1 MNRLQR
7 KFPILLLAAGIAG
20 GMFVAG
26 CASKDVRQETVAT
39 VNGDEIKGTE
49 LREFL
54 GVPAGVFAVVDIP
67 VEKKKEAL
75 DQLVAV
81 RLLAQE
87 GRARGIDNTPQF
99 KEILQRNDQLVRIK
113 ALVRKEIEAKLKV
126 TDEEI
131 KAEIAKVKEANK
143 GISDADAAMRAVKS
157 VSDSRIR
164 KIQEDLIAAAKK
176 ETAAAVDPKA
186 VARIGK
192 EENVPDNVVLASAG
206 DEKILYGDV
215 KKILRGLAPEGA
227 PHGQPDLSKNP
238 VLVGNILERELTMR
252 ALAAYAKKQGV
263 DGSEGYKSMRQ
274 EMERFVLRGM
284 VVDNVV
290 AKNVEV
296 TDKEIEAA
304 YAEHSATMVRDGKK
318 VPLVHGQ
325 GADPGGVAERKG
337 EEGGRRVHRRTEEE
351 GEDHGERRRSSQGLS
366 RRSAVREGRSVVPV
380 LRERVFCDSA
390 AILSLVA
397 PWGAAPLP
405 RSGRRPRPPRRSTG
419 GKEPGSRSRG

>member
-7 KFPILLLAAGIAG
+7 KSRMLLLAAGIAG

-26 CASKDVRQETVAT
+26 CSSKDVRQEVVAT

-87 GRARGIDNTPQF
+87 GRSRGIDNTPEY

-113 ALVRKEIEAKLKV
+113 ALVRKEIEGKLKV
-126 TDEEI
+126 TDKEI

-143 GISDADAAMRAVKS
+143 GISDADAATRAVKS

-176 ETAAAVDPKA
+176 ETLAAVDPKA
-186 VARIGK
+186 VARIG
-192 EENVPDNVVLASAG
+192 EEKNVPDNVVLASAG

-215 KKILRGLAPEGA
+215 KKILHALSPGGA
-227 PHGQPDLSKNP
+227 PQGQSDLSKNP
-238 VLVGNILERELTMR
+238 VMVGNILERELTMR
-252 ALAAYAKKQGV
+252 TLAAYAKKQGV
-263 DGSEGYKSMRQ
+263 DGSEGYKSMRR
-274 EMERFVLRGM
+274 EMERFVLRSL
-284 VVDNVV
+284 VADNVA

-296 TDKEIEAA
+296 TDKEIEAV
-304 YAEHSATMVRDGKK
+304 YVEHSATMVRDGKK
-318 VPLVHGQ
+318 VPLAMVKEQ
-325 GADPGGVAERKG
+325 IRA
-337 EEGGRRVHRRTEEE
+337 
-351 GEDHGERRRSSQGLS
+351 
-366 RRSAVREGRSVVPV
+366 V
-380 LRERVFCDSA
+380 LRNEKGA
-390 AILSLVA
+390 KAIDAYLVELKKKA
-397 PWGAAPLP
+397 KITVNDAVLP
-405 RSGRRPRPPRRSTG
+405 
-419 GKEPGSRSRG
+419 KV

>member
-20 GMFVAG
+20 GMFVSG
-26 CASKDVRQETVAT
+26 CSSKDVRQETVAT
-39 VNGDEIKGTE
+39 VNGDPIKVSE

-54 GVPAGVFAVVDIP
+54 GVPGGVFAVPEIP
-67 VEKKKEAL
+67 VERKKEAL

-87 GRARGIDNTPQF
+87 AHTLGLDNTQEF
-99 KEILQRNDQLVRIK
+99 KGILQQNDPLVRIK
-113 ALVRKEIEAKLKV
+113 ALVRKEIEGKLKV
-126 TDEEI
+126 TDEEL

-143 GISDADAAMRAVKS
+143 EISDADAAMRAVKS
-157 VSDSRIR
+157 VSGSRTQ

-176 ETAAAVDPKA
+176 ETAAAVDPQA

-192 EENVPDNVVLASAG
+192 EGNVPDNVVLASVG

-215 KKILRGLAPEGA
+215 KKILRGLSQGGGA
-227 PHGQPDLSKNP
+227 QGQPDLSKNP

-263 DGSEGYKSMRQ
+263 DDGSEGYKAMRQ
-274 EMERFVLRGM
+274 EMERFVLRGLM
-284 VVDNVV
+284 VENIA

-304 YAEHSATMVRDGKK
+304 YAEHSATLVRDGKK
-318 VPLVHGQ
+318 IPLAMIKEQIRAALRNEKGKKVVD
-325 GADPGGVAERKG
+325 AYIAELRKKAKIT
-337 EEGGRRVHRRTEEE
+337 VN
-351 GEDHGERRRSSQGLS
+351 D
-366 RRSAVREGRSVVPV
+366 AV
-380 LRERVFCDSA
+380 
-390 AILSLVA
+390 
-397 PWGAAPLP
+397 LP
-405 RSGRRPRPPRRSTG
+405 
-419 GKEPGSRSRG
+419 KV

>member
-1 MNRLQR
+1 M
-7 KFPILLLAAGIAG
+7 LLLAAGIAG

-26 CASKDVRQETVAT
+26 CSGKDVRLEAVAT

-49 LREFL
+49 LREIL

-87 GRARGIDNTPQF
+87 GRSRGIDNTQEY
-99 KEILQRNDQLVRIK
+99 KEILQRNDPVVRIK
-113 ALVRKEIEAKLKV
+113 VLMRKEIEAKLKV
-126 TDEEI
+126 TDKEI
-131 KAEIAKVKEANK
+131 KAEIAKVKETNK

-157 VSDSRIR
+157 VSDSPIR

-186 VARIGK
+186 MARIGK
-192 EENVPDNVVLASAG
+192 EGNVPDNVVLASVG

-215 KKILRGLAPEGA
+215 KKILRGLSPGGA

-238 VLVGNILERELTMR
+238 ALIGNILERELTMR
-252 ALAAYAKKQGV
+252 ALAAYAKKQGI
-263 DGSEGYKSMRQ
+263 DGSEGYKAMRQ
-274 EMERFVLRGM
+274 EMERFVLRGLM
-284 VVDNVV
+284 ADDVA

-296 TDKEIEAA
+296 TDREIEAT

-318 VPLVHGQ
+318 IPLAMVKEQIRAALRNEKGQ
-325 GADPGGVAERKG
+325 KAIEAYIAELRKKAKIT
-337 EEGGRRVHRRTEEE
+337 VN
-351 GEDHGERRRSSQGLS
+351 D
-366 RRSAVREGRSVVPV
+366 AV
-380 LRERVFCDSA
+380 
-390 AILSLVA
+390 
-397 PWGAAPLP
+397 LP
-405 RSGRRPRPPRRSTG
+405 
-419 GKEPGSRSRG
+419 KV

>member
-7 KFPILLLAAGIAG
+7 KFLILLLAAGIAG

-26 CASKDVRQETVAT
+26 CSSKDVRQEAVAT

-87 GRARGIDNTPQF
+87 GRSRGIDNTPEY

-113 ALVRKEIEAKLKV
+113 ALVRKEIEGKLKV

-157 VSDSRIR
+157 VSGSRIQ

-215 KKILRGLAPEGA
+215 KKILRGLSPGGA

-274 EMERFVLRGM
+274 EMERFVLRSL
-284 VVDNVV
+284 VADNVA

-318 VPLVHGQ
+318 IPLAMVKEQIRAALRNEKGKK
-325 GADPGGVAERKG
+325 AIDAYIVELRKKAKIT
-337 EEGGRRVHRRTEEE
+337 VN
-351 GEDHGERRRSSQGLS
+351 D
-366 RRSAVREGRSVVPV
+366 AV
-380 LRERVFCDSA
+380 
-390 AILSLVA
+390 
-397 PWGAAPLP
+397 LP
-405 RSGRRPRPPRRSTG
+405 
-419 GKEPGSRSRG
+419 KV

>member
-1 MNRLQR
+1 VNRLQR
-7 KFPILLLAAGIAG
+7 KFLILLLAAGIAG

-26 CASKDVRQETVAT
+26 CSSKDVRQEAVAT
-39 VNGDEIKGTE
+39 VNGDAIKGTE

-54 GVPAGVFAVVDIP
+54 GVPAGVFAVVEIP

-75 DQLVAV
+75 DQLVEV

-87 GRARGIDNTPQF
+87 GRSRGIDNTPEY

-131 KAEIAKVKEANK
+131 KAEIVKVKEANK
-143 GISDADAAMRAVKS
+143 GISDADAAIRAVKS
-157 VSDSRIR
+157 VSGSRVQ

-176 ETAAAVDPKA
+176 ETLAAVDPKA

-215 KKILRGLAPEGA
+215 KKILRGLSPGGA

-274 EMERFVLRGM
+274 EMERFVLRSL
-284 VVDNVV
+284 VADNVA
-290 AKNVEV
+290 AKSVEV

-304 YAEHSATMVRDGKK
+304 YAVHSATMVRDGKK
-318 VPLVHGQ
+318 VPLAMVKEQ
-325 GADPGGVAERKG
+325 IRAALRNEKG
-337 EEGGRRVHRRTEEE
+337 KKAIDAYLVELKKKAKITVN
-351 GEDHGERRRSSQGLS
+351 D
-366 RRSAVREGRSVVPV
+366 AV
-380 LRERVFCDSA
+380 
-390 AILSLVA
+390 
-397 PWGAAPLP
+397 LP
-405 RSGRRPRPPRRSTG
+405 
-419 GKEPGSRSRG
+419 KV

>member
-1 MNRLQR
+1 MSRLQR

-26 CASKDVRQETVAT
+26 CASKDVRQQTVAT
-39 VNGDEIKGTE
+39 VNGDDIKGSE

-81 RLLAQE
+81 RLLARE
-87 GRARGIDNTPQF
+87 GRSLGIDNTPQY

-126 TDEEI
+126 TDKEI
-131 KAEIAKVKEANK
+131 KEEIAKVKEANK
-143 GISDADAAMRAVKS
+143 GISDADASIRAVRS
-157 VSDSRIR
+157 ISGNRVQ
-164 KIQEDLIAAAKK
+164 KIQEELIAAAKK

-192 EENVPDNVVLASAG
+192 EGNVPDNVVLASAG

-215 KKILRGLAPEGA
+215 KKILRGLSQEGG
-227 PHGQPDLSKNP
+227 PHGKTDLSKNP
-238 VLVGNILERELTMR
+238 VLVGNVLERELTMR

-263 DGSEGYKSMRQ
+263 DGSEGYKGMRQ
-274 EMERFVLRGM
+274 EMERYVLRGM
-284 VVDNVV
+284 VLDNV
-290 AKNVEV
+290 AGKNVEV

-304 YAEHSATMVRDGKK
+304 YVEHSATMVRDGKK
-318 VPLVHGQ
+318 VPLAMVKEQ
-325 GADPGGVAERKG
+325 IRTALQNEKG
-337 EEGGRRVHRRTEEE
+337 KKVVEAYIGDLKKKAKITVN
-351 GEDHGERRRSSQGLS
+351 D
-366 RRSAVREGRSVVPV
+366 AV
-380 LRERVFCDSA
+380 
-390 AILSLVA
+390 
-397 PWGAAPLP
+397 LP
-405 RSGRRPRPPRRSTG
+405 
-419 GKEPGSRSRG
+419 KV

>member
-1 MNRLQR
+1 M
-7 KFPILLLAAGIAG
+7 LLLAAGIAG

-26 CASKDVRQETVAT
+26 CSSKDIRQEAVAT
-39 VNGDEIKGTE
+39 VNGGEIKGAE

-54 GVPAGVFAVVDIP
+54 GVPGGVFAVPDIP
-67 VEKKKEAL
+67 VERKKEAL

-81 RLLAQE
+81 RLLAQD
-87 GRARGIDNTPQF
+87 GRSRGIDNTSEF
-99 KEILQRNDQLVRIK
+99 KEILRRNDPLVRIK

-126 TDEEI
+126 TNEEI

-157 VSDSRIR
+157 VSGSRIQ

-176 ETAAAVDPKA
+176 ETLAAVDPKA

-215 KKILRGLAPEGA
+215 KKILRGLSPGGD
-227 PHGQPDLSKNP
+227 PHGHSDLSKNP

-252 ALAAYAKKQGV
+252 SLAAYAKKQGV
-263 DGSEGYKSMRQ
+263 DGSEGYKAMRQ
-274 EMERFVLRGM
+274 EMERFVLRSL
-284 VVDNVV
+284 VADNVA

-304 YAEHSATMVRDGKK
+304 YAEHSASMVRDGKK
-318 VPLVHGQ
+318 IPLAMVKEQ
-325 GADPGGVAERKG
+325 IRAALRNEKREKAIDAYIVELRKKAKIT
-337 EEGGRRVHRRTEEE
+337 VN
-351 GEDHGERRRSSQGLS
+351 D
-366 RRSAVREGRSVVPV
+366 AV
-380 LRERVFCDSA
+380 
-390 AILSLVA
+390 
-397 PWGAAPLP
+397 LP
-405 RSGRRPRPPRRSTG
+405 
-419 GKEPGSRSRG
+419 KV

>member
-1 MNRLQR
+1 MFSEDLKGESDMNRLQR
-7 KFPILLLAAGIAG
+7 KFLIHLLAAGIAG

-26 CASKDVRQETVAT
+26 CASKDVRQEAVAT
-39 VNGDEIKGTE
+39 VNGDEIKGSE

-87 GRARGIDNTPQF
+87 GRLRGLDNTMQF

-113 ALVRKEIEAKLKV
+113 ALARKEIEAKLKV
-126 TDEEI
+126 SADEM

-143 GISDADAAMRAVKS
+143 GIADADAAIRAVKS
-157 VSDSRIR
+157 ISDSRIR

-176 ETAAAVDPKA
+176 ETAAAVDPEA

-192 EENVPDNVVLASAG
+192 GENVPDNVVLASTG

-215 KKILRGLAPEGA
+215 KKILRGLSPEGG
-227 PHGQPDLSKNP
+227 PQGQLDLSKNP

-252 ALAAYAKKQGV
+252 SLAAYAKKQGV
-263 DGSEGYKSMRQ
+263 DGSEGYKAMRQ
-274 EMERFVLRGM
+274 EMERYVLRGM
-284 VVDNVV
+284 VLDNVA

-318 VPLVHGQ
+318 VPLAMVKEQIRAALLSEKGKK
-325 GADPGGVAERKG
+325 AVDAYLVELRKKAKIT
-337 EEGGRRVHRRTEEE
+337 VN
-351 GEDHGERRRSSQGLS
+351 D
-366 RRSAVREGRSVVPV
+366 AV
-380 LRERVFCDSA
+380 
-390 AILSLVA
+390 
-397 PWGAAPLP
+397 LP
-405 RSGRRPRPPRRSTG
+405 
-419 GKEPGSRSRG
+419 KV